1 MNNESPLTKV
11 VNILR
16 ETKTGRPDQGWP
28 GPSGLLKRIL
38 AKKLG
43 ILHLPPITT
52 IPQGSWIDW
61 YHPRHM
67 ADHFNMKTRLMDES
81 GQSLALCK
89 PVMVEWTMRESRIE
103 NMEKRNLWNVVLRC
117 MRCRRGNALVETSM
131 LLPVLVALLIAAY
144 EIAAAV
150 YTSIEVSNAA
160 LAGVQYG
167 MQSAATAADTKGIQT
182 AASNDVL
189 NIALGTTTVS
199 HSCICANGSASNCQP
214 KDCSDSANIT
224 ILTVKTQATFTP
236 VLRMPGIP
244 SSFTM
249 YGQAVQKVMQ

>member
-1 MNNESPLTKV
+1 
-11 VNILR
+11 
-16 ETKTGRPDQGWP
+16 
-28 GPSGLLKRIL
+28 
-38 AKKLG
+38 
-43 ILHLPPITT
+43 
-52 IPQGSWIDW
+52 
-61 YHPRHM
+61 
-67 ADHFNMKTRLMDES
+67 MDES

-199 HSCICANGSASNCQP
+199 HSCICANGSASTCQP